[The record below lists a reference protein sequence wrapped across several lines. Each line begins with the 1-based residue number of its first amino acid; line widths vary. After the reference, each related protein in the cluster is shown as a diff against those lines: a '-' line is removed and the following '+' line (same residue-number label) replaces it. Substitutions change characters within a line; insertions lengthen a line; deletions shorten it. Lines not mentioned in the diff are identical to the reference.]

1 MNFRKNLYEI
11 IKLLN
16 QQIESV
22 REEIKI
28 YNQKGGRIASLF
40 EGGQPQQSQ
49 LAENYYG
56 DPLD

>member
-40 EGGQPQQSQ
+40 EGNQGQQSQ
-49 LAENYYG
+49 MAENYYG
-56 DPLD
+56 DALE

>member
-22 REEIKI
+22 REEIRI

-40 EGGQPQQSQ
+40 DASQPQQNTTV
-49 LAENYYG
+49 ENYYG